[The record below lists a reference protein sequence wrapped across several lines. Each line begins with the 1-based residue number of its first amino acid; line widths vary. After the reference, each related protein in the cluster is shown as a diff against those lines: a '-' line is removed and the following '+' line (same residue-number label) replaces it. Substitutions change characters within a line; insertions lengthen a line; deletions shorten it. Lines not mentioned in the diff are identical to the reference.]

1 MLFLIINGFK
11 NKRFEIMLQKE
22 IYILKQNKFFIKF
35 YINNSVQ
42 IANINC
48 KNKKISTW
56 FFIATFVFILALL
69 YISIPHGHG
78 VMARIPGFHEGG
90 QGSIPGVGE
99 HLFVI
104 T

>member
-1 MLFLIINGFK
+1 MLYLIINGFK

-48 KNKKISTW
+48 KNKKISAW

-69 YISIPHGHG
+69 YISIPHGL
-78 VMARIPGFHEGG
+78 MARIPGFHEGG
-90 QGSIPGVGE
+90 PGAIPGVGE